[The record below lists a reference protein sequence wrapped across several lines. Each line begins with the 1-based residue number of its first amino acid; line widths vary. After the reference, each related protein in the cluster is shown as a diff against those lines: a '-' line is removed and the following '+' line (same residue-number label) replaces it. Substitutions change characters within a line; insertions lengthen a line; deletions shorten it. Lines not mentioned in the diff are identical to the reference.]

1 MSLSYKP
8 DRAAFEAEVK
18 RRGITRVVH
27 FTPTINLISIYEQ
40 KALLSREQL
49 KRLTVEYPDLHLA
62 DYVEVNDQLRLD
74 NMNDYLNLSIQHPNH
89 WLFKKFRDS
98 CRNWYDSW
106 CVITL
111 TPECLWYADTMFS
124 IGNAASSYSKRHGI
138 NGLYKTFCSL
148 FQDKVV
154 AGNMYDQRI
163 LTRANLADCHPTDA
177 QAEVLV
183 KERIHIDCIT
193 DIFFETQE
201 EASRSRAAISL
212 YVTTPLPPFTVNPQL
227 FGGKRIDG

>member
-1 MSLSYKP
+1 MSPSYKP
-8 DRAAFEAEVK
+8 NKATFEAEVK

-62 DYVEVNDQLRLD
+62 DYIEVNDQLRLD
-74 NMNDYLNLSIQHPNH
+74 NLNDYLNLSIQHPNH
-89 WLFKKFRDS
+89 WLFRKFRDS
-98 CRNWYDSW
+98 CRNWCDSW

-111 TPECLWYADTMFS
+111 PPECLWYRDTMFS

-138 NGLYKTFCSL
+138 NGQYETFCSL
-148 FQDKVV
+148 FQEEVV
-154 AGNMYDQRI
+154 AGNMYNQRI
-163 LTRANLADCHPTDA
+163 LTRADLADCHPTDA

-183 KERIHIDCIT
+183 KARIPIDCISE
-193 DIFFETQE
+193 ISFETQE
-201 EASRSRAAISL
+201 EASRSRAAIALS
-212 YVTTPLPPFTVNPQL
+212 VNTPIPAFTVNPKL
-227 FGGKRIDG
+227 FGGQRING